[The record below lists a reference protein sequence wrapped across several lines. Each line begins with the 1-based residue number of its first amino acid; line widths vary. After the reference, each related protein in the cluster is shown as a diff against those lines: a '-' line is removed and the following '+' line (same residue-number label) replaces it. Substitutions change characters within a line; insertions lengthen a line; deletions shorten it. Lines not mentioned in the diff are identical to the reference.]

1 MKRLVSVLCLL
12 VLVLC
17 FCGCGDRYATGGN
30 ARNTRYATS
39 GGVFYYA
46 TSGSALPFISGMFS
60 PVASAGNAG

>member
-1 MKRLVSVLCLL
+1 MKRLISVLCLL
-12 VLVLC
+12 LLVLC

-30 ARNTRYATS
+30 ASYASS

-46 TSGSALPFISGMFS
+46 TSGSALPFISGIFS